1 MESWPFEAESAFDV
15 RDLPCQELIRRLA
28 DYHKVYGRE
37 KELSALTAV
46 WPVGRRMAYE
56 MQGSQ
61 AMGPRHYSV
70 VKDPRRGNG
79 RLDTSRGRKKSAQV
93 YMGALQECRRSGI
106 FGRSESS

>member
-1 MESWPFEAESAFDV
+1 LESWPFEAESAFDV

-61 AMGPRHYSV
+61 AMGPRHWLMSIYSV
-70 VKDPRRGNG
+70 VKELITIDLWRGKRQG
-79 RLDTSRGRKKSAQV
+79 
-93 YMGALQECRRSGI
+93 
-106 FGRSESS
+106 